1 MGHAGNV
8 RNMFRLFSVEDTVRI
23 PPEKFG
29 KPLDKVAIEQI
40 KIKYENMVDEE
51 LGYVVLVVDV
61 KIDPVGKVL
70 PGDGSTYHKATFQ
83 LLTFYPQMHEV
94 VEGEVIEITDF
105 GAFVRIGAEDAL
117 LHISQ
122 VMDDFITYDE
132 RHGVLVGKES
142 QRKLAKGDLVRA
154 RVIAVSFPKGG
165 VGGKIGITMR
175 QPFLGKLEWIK
186 EDVKKAK
193 GEKSDVR
200 EGL

>member
-1 MGHAGNV
+1 MKG
-8 RNMFRLFSVEDTVRI
+8 MFKLFLVEDTVRI

-29 KPLDKVAIEQI
+29 KPLDQVAIEQI
-40 KIKYENMVDEE
+40 KLKYENMVDEE
-51 LGYVVLVVDV
+51 LGYVVLVVNV

-83 LLTFYPQMHEV
+83 LLTFYPQMHEI

-165 VGGKIGITMR
+165 VGGKIGVTMR

-186 EDVKKAK
+186 EDVKKAR
-193 GEKSDVR
+193 GEKGDAGES
-200 EGL
+200 L